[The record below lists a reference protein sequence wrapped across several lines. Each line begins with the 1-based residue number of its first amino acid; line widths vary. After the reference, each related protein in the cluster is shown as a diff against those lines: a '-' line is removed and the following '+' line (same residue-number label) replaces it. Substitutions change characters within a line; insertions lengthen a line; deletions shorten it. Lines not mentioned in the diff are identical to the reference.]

1 MTSGWAEIEV
11 NGQVMKLATAL
22 KKNLLKIEVCQ
33 IQSSVNNYSMTA
45 RYIARDGNGGRWQID
60 PRLARRYTP
69 EQQAKM
75 QAARKKVSHRKK

>member
-33 IQSSVNNYSMTA
+33 IQSSVNYSMTA

-60 PRLARRYTP
+60 PRLGKRYLQKQK
-69 EQQAKM
+69 E
-75 QAARKKVSHRKK
+75 